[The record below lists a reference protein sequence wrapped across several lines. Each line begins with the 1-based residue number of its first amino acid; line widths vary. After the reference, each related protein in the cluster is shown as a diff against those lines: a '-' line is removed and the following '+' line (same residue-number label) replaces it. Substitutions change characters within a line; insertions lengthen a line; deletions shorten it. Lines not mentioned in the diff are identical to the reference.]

1 MIVSP
6 RPDESTN
13 NWIEGLTS
21 GAEQKREEA
30 KPRIPGQAIKHK
42 CRK

>member
-1 MIVSP
+1 MT
-6 RPDESTN
+6 RPSQLT
-13 NWIEGLTS
+13 IGLTS